1 MIKYLNQKPKL
12 YIVTSLF
19 ISIALILFAISFN
32 VVYGRGAASSAGR
45 CGSGY
50 TFTPST
56 GWWGGG
62 TCTCTT
68 QTSCNKCGQCNTCDR
83 AYETT
88 GRWGGRTC
96 VSPTCSAP
104 VLQPPQP
111 FECRDV
117 DVSYIE
123 RLSQYNINGLHASIT
138 SNGKYTVKGMTTH
151 GSQSCDDIKKAIS
164 SFNYNS
170 CAYPSSVSEER
181 LERVSWSFNNMTTV
195 KDCGNVKGVY
205 GECKNEAVNF
215 GAYPGFTTIGA
226 IASPYQAFKEHS
238 TVLQNEAPNQYRWGK
253 LKNYG
258 ISSSNTKPE
267 PYPVTR
273 FYNTN
278 NHETLKLA
286 FNYEMVYNSLYK
298 ARPCWK
304 AFSFIVTWRECHRVH
319 YFTYTPRVVQPN
331 IALNSYQVRHR
342 DRNQL
347 IFRNSPIRKSW
358 QLQNANSG
366 SCNIET
372 KNSDGNVI
380 SALSRSAIDIDPSKN
395 QQTVDFLPINGATG
409 QYLENVDKSAN
420 YTIGYDPSRIETGV
434 YTSLLSCNLSIN
446 CSAGGGIGDDCKRTY
461 PTNPYTNGVNV
472 SASTSFTISPDI
484 TVNLKAVAKPSIVS
498 KKNIRTKIEATT
510 TGARSGDKHKY
521 KITKLPQGY
530 RLTSNPEIVINANV
544 AGSSTVSWDV
554 VLDINPNTNLSDA
567 EIGTSQFVIE
577 MIDEPYDNLYTA
589 KAQVTYLGSRD
600 IKEVAP

>member
-32 VVYGRGAASSAGR
+32 VVYGRP
-45 CGSGY
+45 
-50 TFTPST
+50 FTEVNNNNP
-56 GWWGGG
+56 
-62 TCTCTT
+62 T
-68 QTSCNKCGQCNTCDR
+68 QLCNKCGECTICPQKTN
-83 AYETT
+83 
-88 GRWGGRTC
+88 
-96 VSPTCSAP
+96 VSSPLPSCSAP
-104 VLQPPQP
+104 AVQPPQP

-151 GSQSCDDIKKAIS
+151 GTHSCATILKSITDYINRNNPSGSTPSLPATTTTPH
-164 SFNYNS
+164 YNT
-170 CAYPSSVSEER
+170 CAYPSSVSEESLR
-181 LERVSWSFNNMTTV
+181 RVSWSFNNMTTV

-205 GECKNEAVNF
+205 GECNNGAVNF

-238 TVLQNEAPNQYRWGK
+238 TVLQNEAPNQYRRGNQ
-253 LKNYG
+253 KNYG
-258 ISSSNTKPE
+258 ISSSNTKPG

-286 FNYEMVYNSLYK
+286 FNYEMVYSSLSK
-298 ARPCWK
+298 GRPCWTVFPFWK
-304 AFSFIVTWRECHRVH
+304 ECHLVH

-372 KNSDGNVI
+372 KNSSGAVI
-380 SALSRSAIDIDPSKN
+380 DSLSRSGLNIDFRQSP
-395 QQTVDFLPINGATG
+395 QTVDFLPINGATG

-600 IKEVAP
+600 IKEVAL

>member
-19 ISIALILFAISFN
+19 ISITLILFAISFN
-32 VVYGRGAASSAGR
+32 IVYGQDWWDGWGSCSYEVINQCGETSTCEGQRVWVRGWDWDSPGSYECRPIEGSS
-45 CGSGY
+45 C
-50 TFTPST
+50 TP
-56 GWWGGG
+56 
-62 TCTCTT
+62 
-68 QTSCNKCGQCNTCDR
+68 
-83 AYETT
+83 
-88 GRWGGRTC
+88 
-96 VSPTCSAP
+96 PP
-104 VLQPPQP
+104 PPPPQP
-111 FECRDV
+111 FECRDL

-123 RLSQYNINGLHASIT
+123 RLAQYNINGLHASIT

-151 GSQSCDDIKKAIS
+151 GGHSCATILNAIS
-164 SFNYNS
+164 SFDYGS
-170 CAYPSSVSEER
+170 CAYPSSVSEESLR
-181 LERVSWSFNNMTTV
+181 RVNWSFNNMTTV
-195 KDCGNVKGVY
+195 KDCGNVANIY
-205 GECKNEAVNF
+205 AECNDRNANH
-215 GAYPGFTTIGA
+215 GAYPGFTTIGS
-226 IASPYQAFKEHS
+226 IASPYRAFTEHS
-238 TVLQNEAPNQYRWGK
+238 TVLQNEAPNQYRWGNPF
-253 LKNYG
+253 NYG
-258 ISSSNTKPE
+258 VSSSNTKAG

-278 NHETLKLA
+278 NYGTLKLA
-286 FNYEMVYNSLYK
+286 FNYEMLYSSL
-298 ARPCWK
+298 RLEGPCW
-304 AFSFIVTWRECHRVH
+304 STDPSVRECHRVH

-331 IALNSYQVRHR
+331 IAINSYQVRHR

-372 KNSDGNVI
+372 KDSNGNVI
-380 SALSRSAIDIDPSKN
+380 SAFSRSGINIDFSKN
-395 QQTVDFLPINGATG
+395 TQTVDFLPINGATG
-409 QYLENVDKSAN
+409 QYLENVDQNAN
-420 YTIGYDPSRIETGV
+420 YTIGYNPSRIQPGS

-446 CSAGGGIGDDCKRTY
+446 CSGGSIGDDCKRIY
-461 PTNPYTNGVNV
+461 PTNPYTSGVNV

-510 TGARSGDKHKY
+510 TGAKSGDKHKY
-521 KITKLPQGY
+521 KITKVPQGY
-530 RLTSNPEIVINANV
+530 RLTSNPEIVTTDIKN
-544 AGSSTVSWDV
+544 GSSKVSWDV
-554 VLDINPNTNLSDA
+554 VLDINPTTNLSA
-567 EIGTSQFVIE
+567 AQIGTSQFVIE

>member
-19 ISIALILFAISFN
+19 ISIALILFLISFN
-32 VVYGRGAASSAGR
+32 VVYGRP
-45 CGSGY
+45 
-50 TFTPST
+50 FTKVNNNNP
-56 GWWGGG
+56 
-62 TCTCTT
+62 T
-68 QTSCNKCGQCNTCDR
+68 QLCNKCGECTICPQKTN
-83 AYETT
+83 
-88 GRWGGRTC
+88 
-96 VSPTCSAP
+96 VSSPLPSCSAP
-104 VLQPPQP
+104 AVQPPQP

-151 GSQSCDDIKKAIS
+151 GRHSCATILNAIS
-164 SFNYNS
+164 SFDYGS
-170 CAYPSSVSEER
+170 CAYPSRVSEESLR
-181 LERVSWSFNNMTTV
+181 RVSWSFNNMTTV
-195 KDCGNVKGVY
+195 KDCGNVKSIRSECRNGGANY
-205 GECKNEAVNF
+205 GAHQ
-215 GAYPGFTTIGA
+215 GFTTIGS
-226 IASPYQAFKEHS
+226 IANPYRAFTEHS
-238 TVLQNEAPNQYRWGK
+238 TVLQNAAPNQYRWGN
-253 LKNYG
+253 LFNFG
-258 ISSSNTKPE
+258 ISSSNTKAG

-273 FYNTN
+273 FYDTN
-278 NHETLKLA
+278 KYETLKLA
-286 FNYEMVYNSLYK
+286 FNYQMLYSSLRQE
-298 ARPCWK
+298 RPCWRT
-304 AFSFIVTWRECHRVH
+304 FPSWRECHLVH

-366 SCNIET
+366 ICNIET
-372 KNSDGNVI
+372 KASNGNVI
-380 SALSRSAIDIDPSKN
+380 SALSRSAINIDPSKN

-409 QYLENVDKSAN
+409 QYLENVDQNAN
-420 YTIGYDPSRIETGV
+420 YTIGYDPSRIQPGS
-434 YTSLLSCNLSIN
+434 YTSLLRCNLRIN
-446 CSAGGGIGDDCKRTY
+446 CSVGSVGDDCKRIY
-461 PTNPYTNGVNV
+461 PTNPYTSGVNV

-554 VLDINPNTNLSDA
+554 VLDINPTTNLSTA
-567 EIGTSQFVIE
+567 KIGTSQFVIE